1 MKRNSCSDAPVNL
14 RKKMALYQWITS
26 IEHVEVNRQLFKCLQ
41 ENNLELDPEI
51 SNGKI
56 IYARDGNK
64 SKCAWNTRVDI
75 IISPNNGMTDEYV
88 VEVRS
93 SEPMLKKGTR
103 CEEVATILKTV
114 IPPK

>member
-1 MKRNSCSDAPVNL
+1 MS
-14 RKKMALYQWITS
+14 LYQWITC
-26 IEHVEVNRQLFKCLQ
+26 IEQVDVNRQLLICLQ
-41 ENNLELDPEI
+41 ENNLELDPEF
-51 SNGKI
+51 SSGKI

-93 SEPMLKKGTR
+93 SDPMLKKGTR
-103 CEEVATILKTV
+103 CEEVATLLKTV
-114 IPPK
+114 IPPKS

>member
-1 MKRNSCSDAPVNL
+1 
-14 RKKMALYQWITS
+14 
-26 IEHVEVNRQLFKCLQ
+26 
-41 ENNLELDPEI
+41 
-51 SNGKI
+51 
-56 IYARDGNK
+56 
-64 SKCAWNTRVDI
+64 
-75 IISPNNGMTDEYV
+75 MTDEYV